1 MGAEEVSAFLSSLAG
16 TGHVSASTQ
25 NQALSA
31 LLFLYGGV
39 LGRPLG
45 TLDTLDTLV
54 RAQSPVRIPVVL
66 RRDEVTAILAR
77 LGGSVWLI
85 ASLMYGAGLRVLECC
100 ELRVKD
106 VDVAG
111 REIRVRDG
119 KGRKDRVTMLPGA
132 LAVPLREQVVRVGG
146 MHEADVAGGGH

>member
-1 MGAEEVSAFLSSLAG
+1 M
-16 TGHVSASTQ
+16 
-25 NQALSA
+25 
-31 LLFLYGGV
+31 
-39 LGRPLG
+39 
-45 TLDTLDTLV
+45 
-54 RAQSPVRIPVVL
+54 RIPVVL

-77 LGGSVWLI
+77 LGGSVWLM

-111 REIRVRDG
+111 LEIRIRDG

-132 LAVPLREQVVRVGG
+132 LAVPLRE
-146 MHEADVAGGGH
+146 